1 MPIGTSRK
9 RKMNITTRFQKWR
22 SYRRTYNE
30 LSRLSGRELEDLGIS
45 RYDIASVARR
55 VS

>member
-1 MPIGTSRK
+1 
-9 RKMNITTRFQKWR
+9 MNITTRFQKWR